1 MQMTGRGTNA
11 LLLGV
16 LASKGAVSKRALVR
30 HESVSHTSATTID
43 QAMHMLRKAGY
54 IEDKVHLTPAG
65 LKALH
70 AAKARAT

>member
-1 MQMTGRGTNA
+1 MTGRGTNA

-16 LASKGAVSKRALVR
+16 LAKQGPVPKRALVR
-30 HESVSHTSATTID
+30 HAVVSHAGPTTID

-54 IEDKVHLTPAG
+54 IEDKVHLTAAG